1 MNPGKN
7 AKTKINK
14 FQLFILIFT
23 ILYVLLFGFYYISN
37 GNFEFIWYVIILI
50 FLIIFVS
57 WLNSLYNFSSGVLL
71 GVSIWGLIHM
81 AGGSVRINGTV
92 LYRYIIYPLF
102 SADVAGTD
110 ILRYDQFA
118 HFYCYFFVTL
128 LLYYIMAAYVR
139 KDINK
144 FALSILLVFTAMGIG
159 ALNELLEFIPVLVLE
174 NTGVGDYFNT
184 LWDIVFNTLGS
195 IVAVIYIYLREKF

>member
-1 MNPGKN
+1 MNLEKN
-7 AKTKINK
+7 KKTKINK
-14 FQLFILIFT
+14 FQLFILVFT
-23 ILYVLLFGFYYISN
+23 ILYVLLFGLYYIIN
-37 GNFEFIWYVIILI
+37 GNFEFIWYVIILV

-57 WLNSLYNFSSGVLL
+57 WLHSLYNFSSGVLL

-102 SADVAGTD
+102 SSDVAGTD

-128 LLYYIMAAYVR
+128 LLYYIMNAYVK
-139 KDINK
+139 KDINR
-144 FALSILLVFTAMGIG
+144 FALSILIIFMAMGIG
-159 ALNELLEFIPVLVLE
+159 ALNERLEFIPVLILE

-184 LWDIVFNTLGS
+184 LWDIIFNTLGS
-195 IVAVIYIYLREKF
+195 IVAVVYIYFRRK

>member
-1 MNPGKN
+1 MERDN
-7 AKTKINK
+7 KTKINK
-14 FQLFILIFT
+14 FQISILIFT
-23 ILYVLLFGFYYISN
+23 ILYVLLFGYYYIIN
-37 GNFEFIWYVIILI
+37 GNFEFIWYVIILV

-57 WLNSLYNFSSGVLL
+57 WLHFLYNLSNGVLL

-81 AGGSVRINGTV
+81 AGGSVKFNGAV

-110 ILRYDQFA
+110 IFRYDQFA

-128 LLYYIMAAYVR
+128 LLYYIMTAYVK
-139 KDINK
+139 KDMNK
-144 FALSILLVFTAMGIG
+144 FVLSVFLIFMAMGIG
-159 ALNELLEFIPVLVLE
+159 ALNEILEFMPVLLLK

-184 LWDIVFNTLGS
+184 LWDIVFNTFGA
-195 IVAVIYIYLREKF
+195 IVAVLYIYFKKR